1 MNGMHASLAFL
12 SLAVGLVVA
21 LTSVIVARHQP
32 SRYRGVRMA
41 LRVVAS
47 WFLAIALLVAT
58 LSFLPVTPGYEPDH
72 LE

>member
-1 MNGMHASLAFL
+1 MNGMHASLAAL
-12 SLAVGLVVA
+12 SLAVGVVVA
-21 LTSVIVARHQP
+21 LTSMIVARHHP
-32 SRYRGVRMA
+32 SKYRGMRMA
-41 LRVVAS
+41 LQVVAS

>member
-1 MNGMHASLAFL
+1 MNGLHASLAVL
-12 SLAVGLVVA
+12 SLAIGLVVA
-21 LTSVIVARHQP
+21 LTGAIVARHHP
-32 SRYRGVRMA
+32 SRHRGMRVA
-41 LRVVAS
+41 LQVVAS